1 MYKAKCADKDDEVA
15 IRVIDL
21 DNSLID
27 FDGIRSEIEKIRLCK
42 HPNVLPLN
50 CCFCVRNFMWIVT
63 PFMKKGS
70 LYRILNIVRDSK
82 QTPAVQGLSVRFLQD
97 FHC

>member
-1 MYKAKCADKDDEVA
+1 MYKSKCTEKDEEVA

-27 FDGIRSEIEKIRLCK
+27 FNGIRSEIEKVKLCR
-42 HPNVLPLN
+42 HPNVLSLN
-50 CCFCVRNFMWIVT
+50 CCFCVRNYMWIVM

-82 QTPAVQGLSVRFLQD
+82 QSPSVQGLSVGFII
-97 FHC
+97 FVHS